1 MMTTGVC
8 SSKPWISSTKAG
20 RILSRKIGR
29 AGSIKR
35 DPSTLLAEVPR
46 SAPHDEKQVLKWFLS
61 KERLMGVSQ
70 QAEFSAAKMSK
81 VLLWVEA
88 HMH

>member
-1 MMTTGVC
+1 M
-8 SSKPWISSTKAG
+8 KAG

-46 SAPHDEKQVLKWFLS
+46 SAPHGEKKVLKLLLS
-61 KERLMGVSQ
+61 KEWLMGVSGQ
-70 QAEFSAAKMSK
+70 VEFSAAKMSK

>member
-1 MMTTGVC
+1 M
-8 SSKPWISSTKAG
+8 KAG

-61 KERLMGVSQ
+61 KERLMGSLAAGRVQCGQNEQS
-70 QAEFSAAKMSK
+70 SA
-81 VLLWVEA
+81 LG
-88 HMH
+88 